1 MDNNIFSSYSNLID
15 DLIINVNES
24 KDINKNKTTDYS
36 PVFNEFLL
44 NNLKLKNH
52 FYFYNLSDNFLFD
65 EFGNPT
71 EKFFSFYDSI
81 AKSDVGLIFTGGVY
95 AGLKENI
102 DIKNLPVINNNT
114 KSMNMFI
121 KTISAIHTYGAKF
134 FLTIKSIYGRADNKH
149 KFLKIFP
156 YSASY
161 IKSYHE
167 PKLPCVR
174 LSDGVC
180 YQIVDDYKKIAQR
193 AIIAGFDGVL
203 IDGNLFGLVGE
214 FSSGEFNKRK
224 FGYFSELIDLPLKIV
239 TNITKDNKNI
249 NIIYRFTLDSIL
261 NLIYGK
267 NKNKINTIK
276 SIPKKARTINVL
288 NFLTSLVNAGVDGFI
303 FEFGTLE
310 TEFFSVFNQFQREN
324 LYEKI
329 IYDIRKYFNENS
341 IKNKFDMPVTLMVK
355 DNYNRIG
362 TCANIVRND
371 AINLFDVTKNVYS
384 DNRFLLNEKM
394 KKQSNLCLKCSYCDD
409 LAKKCGVVECCINP
423 NLFNEKLISISK
435 LNNQKI
441 AVVGAGVSGIVCALT
456 LASRG
461 YQVDLYDKNNTI
473 NKNSRRCEIFNFDN
487 LLSNYNNY
495 LEESVNDYIK
505 HGKIKLFLNTN
516 FDIKNVDVNLYY
528 SIIVATG
535 FHERFL
541 NITGAILKNVK
552 SIYDVLDSEKIFDKK
567 NSIVINAKS
576 ELSFKLSLYL
586 LLQKKKISIIIQNP
600 NFLKKMENDR
610 LTYYLYMFKKLK
622 ANIYFLS
629 KIKYIQEDFVE
640 LFINNKTK
648 NDDFQSLVLN
658 YVSGLK
664 ISFEPKA
671 KTVDCDLF
679 IYEPDVYSNN
689 RLYYELVKKQYKGQL
704 YLIGNA
710 LEIGDLASIVQSGY
724 FVGKN
729 L

>member
-1 MDNNIFSSYSNLID
+1 M
-15 DLIINVNES
+15 
-24 KDINKNKTTDYS
+24 
-36 PVFNEFLL
+36 
-44 NNLKLKNH
+44 
-52 FYFYNLSDNFLFD
+52 
-65 EFGNPT
+65 
-71 EKFFSFYDSI
+71 
-81 AKSDVGLIFTGGVY
+81 
-95 AGLKENI
+95 
-102 DIKNLPVINNNT
+102 
-114 KSMNMFI
+114 
-121 KTISAIHTYGAKF
+121 
-134 FLTIKSIYGRADNKH
+134 
-149 KFLKIFP
+149 
-156 YSASY
+156 
-161 IKSYHE
+161 
-167 PKLPCVR
+167 
-174 LSDGVC
+174 
-180 YQIVDDYKKIAQR
+180 
-193 AIIAGFDGVL
+193 
-203 IDGNLFGLVGE
+203 GE